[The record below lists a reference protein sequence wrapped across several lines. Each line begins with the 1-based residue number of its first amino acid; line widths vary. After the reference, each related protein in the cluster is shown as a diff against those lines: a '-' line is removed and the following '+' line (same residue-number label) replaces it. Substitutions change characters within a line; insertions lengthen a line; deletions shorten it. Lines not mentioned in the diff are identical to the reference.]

1 MYILLKFVWTFI
13 EILNNISL
21 IICLYGLGY
30 VIPILSSV
38 KAVIHQDIDAHHQ
51 WITYWIILTFFHTIE
66 PFIDVA
72 IHQWLKVLILAWL
85 SLPRY
90 QGAHFLYHKLIVPSL
105 DKYESTV
112 DGRID
117 DIRNEA
123 KQRAWRYIMGK
134 GWGFIQQLILIG
146 KLAKDGNLFSTTTEE
161 EHTNDSSEML
171 NAKKQPLHSLS
182 MSDINEVGE
191 KYVGDFL
198 NMLSRGLFVFA
209 SMHGSNVKSST
220 KKDELKLRVL
230 SFEHNRNAFVI
241 SPLEKHGETYILLAE
256 KIQQINE
263 CTASQGISINYEDLK
278 VNIVLSTVEDRN
290 TLLNGLNE
298 SLLALASDE

>member
-1 MYILLKFVWTFI
+1 
-13 EILNNISL
+13 
-21 IICLYGLGY
+21 
-30 VIPILSSV
+30 
-38 KAVIHQDIDAHHQ
+38 
-51 WITYWIILTFFHTIE
+51 
-66 PFIDVA
+66 
-72 IHQWLKVLILAWL
+72 
-85 SLPRY
+85 
-90 QGAHFLYHKLIVPSL
+90 
-105 DKYESTV
+105 
-112 DGRID
+112 
-117 DIRNEA
+117 
-123 KQRAWRYIMGK
+123 MGK